1 MDFIGRKWLIEKI
14 LNKTNDHLGEKSNR
28 TFYENLRQ
36 SRISHI
42 LIKGEAGTGKTSIC
56 KQLIDADTQERIIF
70 NFEIDHFKNES
81 YEIKKFSNYLNKSL
95 MVKFNLA
102 IESQSTLNHTLNKL
116 KELDFDT
123 NFLIIID
130 NIDENNIE
138 FTKYLNKLEKNLPKY
153 IKFMFTSRSAQLG
166 FLFKYDIISIDY
178 NYEENIINNTN
189 LTNDIVDY
197 VLFNLKTNKEL
208 LASLVFSTT
217 INPGFSKDLMSLLN
231 LLVIKSSCNFL
242 YVKTFFNFLL
252 SNKNLKFNLV
262 QKIPSTING
271 LYLYITDYLLNS
283 YKKMLSNSS
292 IRDSISISWSN
303 ENQIKSLSSE
313 QSFGDRE
320 ADYDEPS
327 QDLFHSILNLLI
339 HRQMRPLSKI
349 QLYERLKSKFV
360 FLSESFFNNSFDII
374 SNVLLKT
381 NDLKKYSFIH
391 SSYHDFLCD
400 IKYSTDV
407 HHASLEQANE
417 ILACYYFRKLLVT
430 NFTKNDRMYYF
441 TLNNFQQ
448 SVLACANTKS
458 LHSSL
463 TYLYETNVIFNP
475 EKRLLIKEN
484 ANSTVNQNKIGKC
497 DKFKRFFKGFLCG
510 LY

>member
-1 MDFIGRKWLIEKI
+1 MDFIGRKWLIDKI
-14 LNKTNDHLGEKSNR
+14 LNRTNEQLAEKPNR

-36 SRISHI
+36 SRLSHI

-56 KQLIDADTQERIIF
+56 KQLVDTDNQGRVLLS
-70 NFEIDHFKNES
+70 FEIDQFKNES
-81 YEIKKFSNYLNKSL
+81 YEIKKFSNHLNKSL

-102 IESQSTLNHTLNKL
+102 IESQTTLLSTLNKL

-123 NFLIIID
+123 NFLILID
-130 NIDENNIE
+130 NIDENNVE
-138 FTKYLNKLEKNLPKY
+138 FAKFLNKLEKNLPKF
-153 IKFMFTSRSAQLG
+153 IKFIFTSRNAQLG

-271 LYLYITDYLLNS
+271 LYLYITDYLFNS
-283 YKKMLSNSS
+283 YKKILTNSS
-292 IRDSISISWSN
+292 IRDSISVSWSY
-303 ENQIKSLSSE
+303 ENQMKTVNE
-313 QSFGDRE
+313 DNFEDKE
-320 ADYDEPS
+320 AAYDEPN
-327 QDLFHSILNLLI
+327 QDLFHPILNLFI
-339 HRQMRPLSKI
+339 HRQMKPLSKI

-374 SNVLLKT
+374 SNVLLQT
-381 NDLKKYSFIH
+381 SDLKKYSFIH

-417 ILACYYFRKLLVT
+417 VLACYYFRKLLVT
-430 NFTKNDRMYYF
+430 NFAKNDRMYYF

-448 SVLACANTKS
+448 CVLACTNTKS

-463 TYLYETNVIFNP
+463 TYLYESNVIFNP
-475 EKRLLIKEN
+475 EKRLLIKEQEN
-484 ANSTVNQNKIGKC
+484 ANINQNRNGKLN
-497 DKFKRFFKGFLCG
+497 KFRRFFKGFLCG